1 MSYRAPQKATL
12 SDHVPTRG
20 EWIFEY
26 KYDGYRLLL
35 DTGAG
40 PKAVRA
46 WTKNG
51 KDWSDKFAGLVAAA
65 RKQFPKGCLVDGEA
79 VVLGSNGQPDF
90 GALQRALKKDGGK
103 DIIFFAFDL
112 VEERGEDLTGL
123 TNLER
128 KARLEALLEGA
139 ESPLFYAEHVAGGGE
154 AMLEAVCREGGEGII
169 AKRAEA
175 PYRHRRTRDWLKV
188 KCVNRQEFVIVGWA
202 ESDKRAR
209 PFRSLLLAVNEA
221 DGLRYAGKVG
231 TGFDHE
237 TMVALKK
244 KLERLARK
252 TPPLEVP
259 KGEAKAAHW
268 VTPNLV
274 AEIAFA
280 EFTSAGTL
288 RHPSFLGLRG
298 DKPAGQVK
306 RELALPTAASMGVKV
321 TSADRMVFPQ
331 ARVTKGQLAD
341 YYAAIGSLLLDHAGR
356 RPLTLV
362 RCPQGRAKACFFQKH
377 GHEALG
383 DAVHGVPI
391 EEKDG
396 GTEDYLWVEEAKGLV
411 QCAQMGTIEF
421 HGWGS
426 RNDALEAPDRLVFD
440 LDPDEGL
447 DFAAVKAAAVTVRD
461 ILKDMGLESWTML
474 TGGKGVHVVAPLD
487 GSAQWPAVKS
497 FAERFARALAQDKP
511 EQFTANIRKNKRGG
525 KIFLDWLRNQRG
537 ATAVM
542 PYSARAREGAPV
554 AVPVTWDELASA
566 TSGHDWHV
574 GDLARLLRHAEGLD
588 DWGAAT
594 QALPDL

>member
-1 MSYRAPQKATL
+1 MSYRPPQKATL
-12 SDHVPTRG
+12 SDHVPTRCD
-20 EWIFEY
+20 WLFEY

-35 DTGAG
+35 DTGD
-40 PKAVRA
+40 AVA

-51 KDWSDKFAGLVAAA
+51 KDWSDRFAGLIEAACA
-65 RKQFPKGCLVDGEA
+65 HFPKGCLVDGEA
-79 VVLGSNGQPDF
+79 VVLGSDGQPDF
-90 GALQRALKKDGGK
+90 GALQRALRKSGGK
-103 DIIFFAFDL
+103 DILFFAFDL
-112 VEERGEDLTGL
+112 IEEEGKDLTGL

-128 KARLEALLEGA
+128 KARLEALMEGA
-139 ESPLFYAEHVAGGGE
+139 PPPLFYAEHVSGGGE
-154 AMLEAVCREGGEGII
+154 AMLEAVCREGGEGVI
-169 AKRAEA
+169 AKRAAA

-188 KCVNRQEFVIVGWA
+188 KCSNRQEFVIVGWV
-202 ESDKRAR
+202 ESDKKAR
-209 PFRSLLLAVNEA
+209 PFRSLLLGVHE
-221 DGLRYAGKVG
+221 DGALRYAGKVG

-244 KLERLARK
+244 KLERLSRK

-259 KGEAKAAHW
+259 RGEAKEARW
-268 VTPNLV
+268 VSPKLV
-274 AEIAFA
+274 AEVAFT

-288 RHPSFLGLRG
+288 RHPSFLGLRS
-298 DKPAGQVK
+298 DKPARQVK
-306 RELALPTAASMGVKV
+306 RERALPTAAGVGVKV
-321 TSADRMVFPQ
+321 TSAERMVFAQ

-341 YYAAIGSLLLDHAGR
+341 YYAAIAPLLLVHAAR

-362 RCPQGRAKACFFQKH
+362 RCPQGRSKHCFFQKH
-377 GHEALG
+377 GADALG

-391 EEKDG
+391 REKDG
-396 GTEDYLWVEEAKGLV
+396 GTEDYLWVEDAKGLV

-447 DFAAVKAAAVTVRD
+447 DFADVKAAAVSVRD
-461 ILKDMGLESWTML
+461 ILAEMGLDSWPLL

-487 GSAQWPAVKS
+487 ASAKWPAVKS
-497 FAERFARALAQDKP
+497 FAERFARALAQDRP
-511 EQFTANIRKNKRGG
+511 DRFTANIRKNKRGG

-554 AVPVTWDELASA
+554 AVPVSWPELASA
-566 TSGHDWHV
+566 NSGHDWHV
-574 GDLARLLRHAEGLD
+574 GDLEKLLRHAEGLTG
-588 DWGAAT
+588 WGKAK
-594 QALPDL
+594 QSLPDL